1 MKASK
6 NDSWFPQNKI
16 KAFLICKRQ
25 EIGNAEPRANLYL
38 KPSSTDKTT
47 SKIRS

>member
-1 MKASK
+1 MKVSK

-16 KAFLICKRQ
+16 KAFFKRQ

-38 KPSSTDKTT
+38 KPSTTDKTT